1 MSTNSQSAAKKVR
14 CPKCG
19 GMSIYSAQNAF
30 RPFCGERCQLLDLGA
45 WATGEYSILGS
56 SAEAPLLEGGDSKS
70 PTGRYLQ

>member
-1 MSTNSQSAAKKVR
+1 MSINSQSAAKKVR

-30 RPFCGERCQLLDLGA
+30 RPFCSERCQILDLGA
-45 WATGEYSILGS
+45 WATGEYSIPGS
-56 SAEAPLLEGGDSKS
+56 SAEAPLFDGSDGKS